1 LPLLPSSWPATR
13 LGMSGEV
20 EVRSFPA
27 ATPFV
32 GLRAEGLLG
41 ATSPVLV
48 LVLFRLGDLRP
59 DSAYSARN
67 HHVHTRPYSQH
78 HHQMCANRI
87 SRQDKN
93 GNARHEHSNHKN
105 LIMR

>member
-1 LPLLPSSWPATR
+1 
-13 LGMSGEV
+13 MSGEV

-48 LVLFRLGDLRP
+48 LVFFRLGDLGP
-59 DSAYSARN
+59 DSACIAKNHRVHMTLNSASPPKVCGQN
-67 HHVHTRPYSQH
+67 LPT
-78 HHQMCANRI
+78 
-87 SRQDKN
+87 
-93 GNARHEHSNHKN
+93 RHEWKCKA
-105 LIMR
+105 

>member
-1 LPLLPSSWPATR
+1 
-13 LGMSGEV
+13 MSGEV

-48 LVLFRLGDLRP
+48 LVAFRLGDLGP
-59 DSAYSARN
+59 DSACIAKKSSSVSITAN
-67 HHVHTRPYSQH
+67 
-78 HHQMCANRI
+78 CAETESHNNVTMEL
-87 SRQDKN
+87 Q
-93 GNARHEHSNHKN
+93 A
-105 LIMR
+105 